1 MWIRL
6 TLAHNETP
14 ILVNLDKLTSILPY
28 PRSDGVTAA
37 KIYGDGGGD
46 GDSSCTVLESFDEIQ
61 ARISALIIPE

>member
-14 ILVNLDKLTSILPY
+14 ILVNLDRLSSILPY
-28 PRSDGVTAA
+28 KRSSGATVTEVCVNEE
-37 KIYGDGGGD
+37 
-46 GDSSCTVLESFDEIQ
+46 SSYAVRESFDEIQ

>member
-14 ILVNLDKLTSILPY
+14 ILVNLDRLSSILPY
-28 PRSDGVTAA
+28 KRSDGIAVTEVCVNEE
-37 KIYGDGGGD
+37 
-46 GDSSCTVLESFDEIQ
+46 SSYAVRESFDEIQ

>member
-14 ILVNLDKLTSILPY
+14 ILVNLDRLSSILPY
-28 PRSDGVTAA
+28 KRSDGITATEVCEN
-37 KIYGDGGGD
+37 GE
-46 GDSSCTVLESFDEIQ
+46 SSYTVLESFDEIQ

>member
-14 ILVNLDKLTSILPY
+14 ILVNLDRVSAILHY
-28 PRSDGVTAA
+28 KRSDGIAVTEVCVNEE
-37 KIYGDGGGD
+37 
-46 GDSSCTVLESFDEIQ
+46 SSYAVRESFDEIQ

>member
-14 ILVNLDKLTSILPY
+14 ILVNLDRLSAILPCKK
-28 PRSDGVTAA
+28 SDGIAVTE
-37 KIYGDGGGD
+37 ICVFGGSG
-46 GDSSCTVLESFDEIQ
+46 CTVRESFDEIQ